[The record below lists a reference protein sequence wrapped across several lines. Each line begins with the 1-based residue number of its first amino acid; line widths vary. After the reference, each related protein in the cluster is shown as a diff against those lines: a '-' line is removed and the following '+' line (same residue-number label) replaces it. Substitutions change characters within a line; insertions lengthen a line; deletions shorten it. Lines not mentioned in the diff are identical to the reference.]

1 MKAAAFVLAIGLMGA
16 STLHAQDAAARQK
29 LDLPKA
35 KLFVMSKSL
44 PAKGTLVMEM
54 NVGEVRVVRGDE
66 EKTIRLTIDPR
77 AFYDDAIVQS
87 WVRQF
92 DVAGDRAS
100 IDLKLPKHNDN
111 HSSPSVTVYLPA
123 QTDLKLELG
132 IGDLTVKGI
141 EGNKE
146 LHVGIGDLTVGVLDG
161 AKYNEIRTGTKI
173 GDAADAI
180 SNKRAGGFFPQTR
193 HVSSQGIYKLDATVG
208 IGDVNVVQD

>member
-1 MKAAAFVLAIGLMGA
+1 MKAVAVVLAIGLMGTA
-16 STLHAQDAAARQK
+16 PLHAQDATARQK
-29 LDLPKA
+29 LELPKPNS
-35 KLFVMSKSL
+35 LVISKSL
-44 PAKGTLVMEM
+44 PAKGTLVMEV
-54 NVGEVRVVRGDE
+54 NVGEVRVVRSDE
-66 EKTIRLTIDPR
+66 EKTIRLAIDPC
-77 AFYDDAIVQS
+77 AFYDDATVRS
-87 WVRQF
+87 WVRRF

-111 HSSPSVTVYLPA
+111 HSSPSVTVYLPS

-173 GDAADAI
+173 GDADDAV
-180 SNKRAGGFFPQTR
+180 SHERSDGFFPKTQ
-193 HVSSQGIYKLDATVG
+193 HVSSQGIYKLHATVG